1 MGNKISIVVPVH
13 NAGRFIKDTVNSVL
27 NQSYTDFELILVND
41 GSTDNS
47 VDEINNIKEQTG
59 DERIILI
66 NNENPGSAARARNAG
81 VNFATGDYIA
91 FLDADDLWH
100 KDKLLKTK
108 QFMDEKGSVFA
119 FTAYEFADENGNGLG
134 KIVKVPEKINYE
146 QALSRTIIFT
156 STVMFDLSK
165 IMKSDVLMPEIKS
178 EDTATWWKI
187 LRTGVVAN
195 GLNENLVSYRRAGKS
210 LSSNKFEA
218 VKRIWNLYR
227 KSEQLSVLKSAV
239 CFVGWGFGAVVRRM

>member
-119 FTAYEFADENGNGLG
+119 FTSYEFADENGNGLG